1 MHFFK
6 SLKIGTK
13 ILGLISLLLVL
24 MSFIAGFGITKM
36 NLIGN
41 ELQSIANED
50 MPLIELTSD
59 ITIKQLESALILERA
74 LRNAGVKDGHNANT
88 INDSKAEFHKL
99 SQTVDDE
106 IEQADSLLAKAI
118 EHAPT
123 LELRAVEEKLKK
135 DLNTLK
141 HEHESYEKKVYQL
154 LELIGEGRLDQ
165 ASAMVDVLE
174 EKQQKLNHALEKF
187 LIAVEKMTVQ
197 ALEIVKHEEE
207 SALYGMFG
215 ITLGAILIGST
226 LGYFFTISITRPIK
240 TAVDASRR
248 MAKGDF
254 SIEIKSNNND
264 EIGQLLNAMGNMTQR
279 LQDMIRKVLSSSD
292 QIATSIED
300 MSAVTEQ
307 NSQAIYHQQSNTEQV
322 VIAMNE
328 MATTVQDIA
337 NNATSVAQATQR
349 ANTEANNGAEAVQS
363 NQQSITQLVSKVV
376 LASEKMDTLKGDS
389 NNIGNIVNVINGIAD
404 QTNLLALNAAIEAA
418 RAGEQ
423 GRGFAVVAD
432 EVRSLAKRTQEAT
445 QDIQKLIEQLQQG
458 ALLAVKVMD
467 ESRIQVEACAERA
480 VMAGQSLGT
489 ITQTVET
496 INDMST
502 QIATASEQQSIVAEN
517 INQNVVNISQSG
529 KEVLDGSQQSVLS
542 NERLAKLAVNL
553 QILMSQFRLTDD
565 NYHASRSRP

>member
-1 MHFFK
+1 
-6 SLKIGTK
+6 
-13 ILGLISLLLVL
+13 